1 MLVKINLSEPQMKA
15 QFAFF
20 MRLSSTNFNSQD
32 TDGSKWCFVKDHSF
46 FFLGK
51 LEIDSFVCS
60 SSHESS
66 QLPANR
72 WEKLKHKQ
80 YKNYWW
86 CNA

>member
-46 FFLGK
+46 FSL
-51 LEIDSFVCS
+51 V
-60 SSHESS
+60 
-66 QLPANR
+66 N
-72 WEKLKHKQ
+72 
-80 YKNYWW
+80 
-86 CNA
+86 